1 MEVTSINKPLDKRQA
16 PSTTSTSGS
25 VCQLVL
31 WGLHPVGQLL
41 CCEDNQPCLANSP
54 VCSSTNKMAHCWFI
68 SQLDACKR
76 NDALSKTVC
85 QYQDGVYCLKGVT
98 DHPYD
103 NSSLSNWNVIDV
115 ILSRNTAVSS
125 VNGYVSKYPPPPPP
139 PPPAPAPAAPAP
151 GKAPDGKAPAPPAG
165 AAPADGKAP
174 APPAGAAPAD
184 GKAPGKA
191 LAVRAL
197 TIQNPKSIICSDSMT
212 SGICQIQDDAG
223 YESFSY
229 DVEICDNSV
238 DIINSLPKISNA
250 TTTVTQILITTVTA
264 KPSTNFSNHLEA
276 GELYSLIL
284 IVFLISSLG
293 NIISAKKFGL

>member
-1 MEVTSINKPLDKRQA
+1 MKINLRDKRQA

-125 VNGYVSKYPPPPPP
+125 VNGYVT
-139 PPPAPAPAAPAP
+139 P

-276 GELYSLIL
+276 GGLYSLIL